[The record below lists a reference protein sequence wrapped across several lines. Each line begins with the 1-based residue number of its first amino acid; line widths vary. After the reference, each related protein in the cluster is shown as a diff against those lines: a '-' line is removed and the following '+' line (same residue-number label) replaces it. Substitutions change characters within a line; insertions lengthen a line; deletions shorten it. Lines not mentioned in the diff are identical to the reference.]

1 MSYRLRTLRRGCL
14 GRLDGIL
21 PTRVLGTNGLGL
33 RMQADL
39 WLRDTF
45 LRGIPAGRFGQ
56 PTISRPSGAVG
67 VRSSD
72 AADWITGA
80 IIPMD
85 GGNLAM
91 NGGGGLLALIMERH
105 GLTR

>member
-1 MSYRLRTLRRGCL
+1 MWPRLNLHQN
-14 GRLDGIL
+14 
-21 PTRVLGTNGLGL
+21 PNGLGP
-33 RMQADL
+33 RMEADP

-56 PTISRPSGAVG
+56 PDDIKGLSVLLA
-67 VRSSD
+67 SD

-91 NGGGGLLALIMERH
+91 NGGGGLLAPIMERH
-105 GLTR
+105 GLKQ